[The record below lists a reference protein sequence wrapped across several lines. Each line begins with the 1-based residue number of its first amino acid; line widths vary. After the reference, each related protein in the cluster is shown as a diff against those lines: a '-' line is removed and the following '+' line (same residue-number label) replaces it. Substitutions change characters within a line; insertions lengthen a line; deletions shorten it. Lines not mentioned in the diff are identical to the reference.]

1 MNTET
6 QHKTATTLTQA
17 KRLIVKVGS
26 SLLMQGK
33 DGTLNTA
40 WMATLGEDLAAARA
54 RGQDVI
60 LVSSGAIA
68 LGRGCLGLSDA
79 PLSLEQSQAAAAAGQ
94 ISLAHAWQEALNPQG
109 MTIAQ
114 ILLTLEDTEQRRRYL
129 NARSTLNALLDL
141 GAVPVINEND
151 IVATEELKFGDN
163 DRLSAIVAIITK
175 ADKLII
181 VTDQEGLFNADP
193 TSTKDAQKI
202 DYIEFD
208 SEELTNLIEKSSSGR
223 GMGGFSTKIMAAQMA
238 GFSGIPT
245 QIIPWTNEAVLDCIN
260 EVEIGTLIKPSI
272 KKVKLKKLWIAYG
285 LPVIG
290 KIIIDT
296 GAVEAINSDASLL
309 SIGIK
314 EIIKNFDND
323 EGVEIFDDQNNLIAK
338 GISKIHSS
346 DISNKN
352 NEIVIHKD
360 NLLIL

>member
-1 MNTET
+1 MKIKKNIVIKIGTTSIIKDGLLNKQFIESLARSVKLLKSQGVNT
-6 QHKTATTLTQA
+6 
-17 KRLIVKVGS
+17 LIV
-26 SLLMQGK
+26 
-33 DGTLNTA
+33 T
-40 WMATLGEDLAAARA
+40 
-54 RGQDVI
+54 
-60 LVSSGAIA
+60 SGAVQ
-68 LGRGCLGLSDA
+68 LGANELNLKKRPTNLK
-79 PLSLEQSQAAAAAGQ
+79 SLQVASSVGQ
-94 ISLAHAWQEALNPQG
+94 IELINSFKSIFNNHNLKIGQVLISKNVLEDRFQFVNTTEALN
-109 MTIAQ
+109 
-114 ILLTLEDTEQRRRYL
+114 EVL
-129 NARSTLNALLDL
+129 NQDII
-141 GAVPVINEND
+141 PVINEND

-260 EVEIGTLIKPSI
+260 EVEIGTLHKPSI

>member
-1 MNTET
+1 MKIKKNIVIKIGTTSIIKDGLLNKQFIESLARNVKLLKSQGVNT
-6 QHKTATTLTQA
+6 
-17 KRLIVKVGS
+17 LIV
-26 SLLMQGK
+26 
-33 DGTLNTA
+33 T
-40 WMATLGEDLAAARA
+40 
-54 RGQDVI
+54 
-60 LVSSGAIA
+60 SGAVQ
-68 LGRGCLGLSDA
+68 LGANELNLKKRPTNLK
-79 PLSLEQSQAAAAAGQ
+79 SLQVASSVGQ
-94 ISLAHAWQEALNPQG
+94 IELINSFKSIFNNHNLKIGQVLISKNVLEDRFQFVNTTEALNE
-109 MTIAQ
+109 
-114 ILLTLEDTEQRRRYL
+114 LLNQDII
-129 NARSTLNALLDL
+129 
-141 GAVPVINEND
+141 PVINEND

>member
-1 MNTET
+1 MKIKKNIVIKIGTT
-6 QHKTATTLTQA
+6 SIIKDGLLNKQFIDSLARSVKLLKSQGVKT
-17 KRLIVKVGS
+17 LIV
-26 SLLMQGK
+26 
-33 DGTLNTA
+33 T
-40 WMATLGEDLAAARA
+40 
-54 RGQDVI
+54 
-60 LVSSGAIA
+60 SGAVQ
-68 LGRGCLGLSDA
+68 LGANELKFQKRPTNLK
-79 PLSLEQSQAAAAAGQ
+79 SLQVASSVGQ
-94 ISLAHAWQEALNPQG
+94 IELINSFKSIFNNHNLKIGQVLMSKNVLEDRFQFVNTTEALNE
-109 MTIAQ
+109 
-114 ILLTLEDTEQRRRYL
+114 LLNQDII
-129 NARSTLNALLDL
+129 
-141 GAVPVINEND
+141 PVINEND

-193 TSTKDAQKI
+193 NSTKDAQKI

-245 QIIPWTNEAVLDCIN
+245 QIIPWTDEAVLDCIN

-290 KIIIDT
+290 KIIIDS
-296 GAVEAINSDASLL
+296 GAVEAISSDASLL

-314 EIIKNFDND
+314 EIIKNFDNN

-352 NEIVIHKD
+352 NEIVIHKN

>member
-1 MNTET
+1 MKIKKNIVIKIGTTSIIKDGLLNKQFIESLARSVKLLKSQGVNT
-6 QHKTATTLTQA
+6 
-17 KRLIVKVGS
+17 LIV
-26 SLLMQGK
+26 
-33 DGTLNTA
+33 T
-40 WMATLGEDLAAARA
+40 
-54 RGQDVI
+54 
-60 LVSSGAIA
+60 SGAVQ
-68 LGRGCLGLSDA
+68 LGANELNLKKRPTNLK
-79 PLSLEQSQAAAAAGQ
+79 SLQVASSVGQ
-94 ISLAHAWQEALNPQG
+94 IELINSFKSIFNNHNLKIGQVLISKNVLEDRFQFVNTTEALNE
-109 MTIAQ
+109 
-114 ILLTLEDTEQRRRYL
+114 LLNQDII
-129 NARSTLNALLDL
+129 
-141 GAVPVINEND
+141 PVINEND

-346 DISNKN
+346 EISNKN

>member
-1 MNTET
+1 MKIKKNIVIKIGTT
-6 QHKTATTLTQA
+6 SIIKDGLLNKQFIDSLARSVKLLKSQGVKT
-17 KRLIVKVGS
+17 LIV
-26 SLLMQGK
+26 
-33 DGTLNTA
+33 T
-40 WMATLGEDLAAARA
+40 
-54 RGQDVI
+54 
-60 LVSSGAIA
+60 SGAVQ
-68 LGRGCLGLSDA
+68 LGANELKFQKRPTNLK
-79 PLSLEQSQAAAAAGQ
+79 SLQVASSVGQ
-94 ISLAHAWQEALNPQG
+94 IELINSFKSIFNNHNLKIGQVLMSKNVLEDRFQFVNTTEALNE
-109 MTIAQ
+109 
-114 ILLTLEDTEQRRRYL
+114 LLNQDII
-129 NARSTLNALLDL
+129 
-141 GAVPVINEND
+141 PVINEND

-245 QIIPWTNEAVLDCIN
+245 QIIPWTNEAALDCIN
-260 EVEIGTLIKPSI
+260 AVEIGTLIKPSR

-290 KIIIDT
+290 KIIIDS
-296 GAVEAINSDASLL
+296 GAVEAISSDASLL

-314 EIIKNFDND
+314 EIIKNFDNN

>member
-1 MNTET
+1 MKIKKNIVIKIGTTSIIKDGLLNKKFIESLARSVKLLKSQGVNT
-6 QHKTATTLTQA
+6 
-17 KRLIVKVGS
+17 LIV
-26 SLLMQGK
+26 
-33 DGTLNTA
+33 T
-40 WMATLGEDLAAARA
+40 
-54 RGQDVI
+54 
-60 LVSSGAIA
+60 SGAVQ
-68 LGRGCLGLSDA
+68 LGANELNLKKRPTNLK
-79 PLSLEQSQAAAAAGQ
+79 SLQVASSVGQ
-94 ISLAHAWQEALNPQG
+94 IELINSFKSIFNNHNLKIGQVLISKNVLEDRFQFVNTTEALNE
-109 MTIAQ
+109 
-114 ILLTLEDTEQRRRYL
+114 LLNQDII
-129 NARSTLNALLDL
+129 
-141 GAVPVINEND
+141 PVINEND

>member
-1 MNTET
+1 MKIKKNIVIKIGTT
-6 QHKTATTLTQA
+6 SIIKDGLLNKQFIDSLARSVKLLKSQGVKT
-17 KRLIVKVGS
+17 LIV
-26 SLLMQGK
+26 
-33 DGTLNTA
+33 T
-40 WMATLGEDLAAARA
+40 
-54 RGQDVI
+54 
-60 LVSSGAIA
+60 SGAVQ
-68 LGRGCLGLSDA
+68 LGANELKFQKRPTNLK
-79 PLSLEQSQAAAAAGQ
+79 SLQVASSVGQ
-94 ISLAHAWQEALNPQG
+94 IELINSFKSIFNNHNLKIGQVLMSKNVLEDRFQFVNTTEALNE
-109 MTIAQ
+109 
-114 ILLTLEDTEQRRRYL
+114 LLNQDII
-129 NARSTLNALLDL
+129 
-141 GAVPVINEND
+141 PVINEND

-208 SEELTNLIEKSSSGR
+208 SEELRNLIEKSSSGR

-245 QIIPWTNEAVLDCIN
+245 QIIPWTDEAVLDCIN

-290 KIIIDT
+290 KIIIDS
-296 GAVEAINSDASLL
+296 GAVEAISSDASLL

-314 EIIKNFDND
+314 EIIKNFDNND
-323 EGVEIFDDQNNLIAK
+323 GVEIFDDQNNLIAK

>member
-1 MNTET
+1 MKIKKNIVIKIGTT
-6 QHKTATTLTQA
+6 SIIKDGLLNKQFIDSLARSVKLLKSQGVKT
-17 KRLIVKVGS
+17 LIV
-26 SLLMQGK
+26 
-33 DGTLNTA
+33 T
-40 WMATLGEDLAAARA
+40 
-54 RGQDVI
+54 
-60 LVSSGAIA
+60 SGAVQ
-68 LGRGCLGLSDA
+68 LGANELKFQKRPTNLK
-79 PLSLEQSQAAAAAGQ
+79 SLQVASSVGQ
-94 ISLAHAWQEALNPQG
+94 IELINSFKSIFNNHNLKIGQVLMSKNVLEDRFQFVNTTEALNE
-109 MTIAQ
+109 
-114 ILLTLEDTEQRRRYL
+114 LLNQDII
-129 NARSTLNALLDL
+129 
-141 GAVPVINEND
+141 PVINEND

-290 KIIIDT
+290 KIIIDS
-296 GAVEAINSDASLL
+296 GAVEAISSDASLL

-314 EIIKNFDND
+314 EIIKNFDNN

>member
-1 MNTET
+1 MKIKKNIVIKIGTT
-6 QHKTATTLTQA
+6 SIIKDGLLNKQFIDSLARSVKLIKSQGVKT
-17 KRLIVKVGS
+17 LIV
-26 SLLMQGK
+26 
-33 DGTLNTA
+33 T
-40 WMATLGEDLAAARA
+40 
-54 RGQDVI
+54 
-60 LVSSGAIA
+60 SGAVQ
-68 LGRGCLGLSDA
+68 LGANELKFQKRPTNLK
-79 PLSLEQSQAAAAAGQ
+79 SLQVASSVGQ
-94 ISLAHAWQEALNPQG
+94 IELINSFKSIFNNHNLKIGQVLMSKNVLEDRFQFVNTTEALNE
-109 MTIAQ
+109 
-114 ILLTLEDTEQRRRYL
+114 LLNQDII
-129 NARSTLNALLDL
+129 
-141 GAVPVINEND
+141 PVINEND

-245 QIIPWTNEAVLDCIN
+245 QIIPWTDEAVLDCIN

-290 KIIIDT
+290 KIIIDS
-296 GAVEAINSDASLL
+296 GAVEAISSDASLL

-314 EIIKNFDND
+314 EIIKNFDNN

>member
-1 MNTET
+1 MKIKKNIVIKIGTT
-6 QHKTATTLTQA
+6 SIIKDGLLNKQFIDSLARSVKLLKSQGVKT
-17 KRLIVKVGS
+17 LIV
-26 SLLMQGK
+26 
-33 DGTLNTA
+33 T
-40 WMATLGEDLAAARA
+40 
-54 RGQDVI
+54 
-60 LVSSGAIA
+60 SGAVQ
-68 LGRGCLGLSDA
+68 LGGNELKFQKRPTNLK
-79 PLSLEQSQAAAAAGQ
+79 SLQVASSVGQ
-94 ISLAHAWQEALNPQG
+94 IELINSFKSIFNNHNLKIGQVLMSKNVLEDRFQFVNTTEALNE
-109 MTIAQ
+109 
-114 ILLTLEDTEQRRRYL
+114 LLNQDII
-129 NARSTLNALLDL
+129 
-141 GAVPVINEND
+141 PVINEND

-208 SEELTNLIEKSSSGR
+208 SEELRNLIEKSSSGR

-245 QIIPWTNEAVLDCIN
+245 QIIPWTDEAVLDCIN

-290 KIIIDT
+290 KIIIDS
-296 GAVEAINSDASLL
+296 GAVEAISSDASLL

-314 EIIKNFDND
+314 EIIKNFDNN

>member
-1 MNTET
+1 MKIKKNIVIKIGTTSIIKDGLLNRQFIESLARSVKLLKSQGVNT
-6 QHKTATTLTQA
+6 
-17 KRLIVKVGS
+17 LIV
-26 SLLMQGK
+26 
-33 DGTLNTA
+33 T
-40 WMATLGEDLAAARA
+40 
-54 RGQDVI
+54 
-60 LVSSGAIA
+60 SGAVQ
-68 LGRGCLGLSDA
+68 LGANELNLKKRPTNLK
-79 PLSLEQSQAAAAAGQ
+79 SLQVASSVGQ
-94 ISLAHAWQEALNPQG
+94 IELINSFKSIFNNHNLKIGQVLISKNVLEDRFQFVNTTEALNE
-109 MTIAQ
+109 
-114 ILLTLEDTEQRRRYL
+114 LLNQDII
-129 NARSTLNALLDL
+129 
-141 GAVPVINEND
+141 PVINEND

>member
-1 MNTET
+1 MKIKKNIVIKIGTT
-6 QHKTATTLTQA
+6 SIIKDGLLNKQFIDSLARSVKLLKSQVVKT
-17 KRLIVKVGS
+17 LIV
-26 SLLMQGK
+26 
-33 DGTLNTA
+33 T
-40 WMATLGEDLAAARA
+40 
-54 RGQDVI
+54 
-60 LVSSGAIA
+60 SGAVQ
-68 LGRGCLGLSDA
+68 LGANELKFQKRPTNLK
-79 PLSLEQSQAAAAAGQ
+79 SLQVASSVGQ
-94 ISLAHAWQEALNPQG
+94 IELINSFKSIFNNHNLKIGQVLMSKNVLEDRFQFVNTTEALNE
-109 MTIAQ
+109 
-114 ILLTLEDTEQRRRYL
+114 LLNQDII
-129 NARSTLNALLDL
+129 
-141 GAVPVINEND
+141 PVINEND

-223 GMGGFSTKIMAAQMA
+223 GMGGFSTKIMAAKMA

-245 QIIPWTNEAVLDCIN
+245 QIIPWTDEAVLDCIN

-290 KIIIDT
+290 KIIIDS
-296 GAVEAINSDASLL
+296 GAVEAISSDASLL

-314 EIIKNFDND
+314 EIIKNFDNN

>member
-1 MNTET
+1 MKIKKNIVIKIGTT
-6 QHKTATTLTQA
+6 SIIKDGLLNKQFIDSLARSVKLLKSQGVKT
-17 KRLIVKVGS
+17 LIV
-26 SLLMQGK
+26 
-33 DGTLNTA
+33 T
-40 WMATLGEDLAAARA
+40 
-54 RGQDVI
+54 
-60 LVSSGAIA
+60 SGAVQ
-68 LGRGCLGLSDA
+68 LGANELKFQKRPTNLK
-79 PLSLEQSQAAAAAGQ
+79 SLQVDSSVGQ
-94 ISLAHAWQEALNPQG
+94 IELINSFKSIFNNHNLKIGQVLMSKNVLEDRFQFVNTTEALNE
-109 MTIAQ
+109 
-114 ILLTLEDTEQRRRYL
+114 LLNQDII
-129 NARSTLNALLDL
+129 
-141 GAVPVINEND
+141 PVINEND

-245 QIIPWTNEAVLDCIN
+245 QIIPWTDEAVLDCIN

-290 KIIIDT
+290 KIIIDS
-296 GAVEAINSDASLL
+296 GAVEAISSDASLL

-314 EIIKNFDND
+314 EIIKNFDNN

>member
-1 MNTET
+1 MKIKKNIVIKIGTT
-6 QHKTATTLTQA
+6 SIIKDGLLNKQFIDSLARSVKLLKSQGVKT
-17 KRLIVKVGS
+17 LIV
-26 SLLMQGK
+26 
-33 DGTLNTA
+33 T
-40 WMATLGEDLAAARA
+40 
-54 RGQDVI
+54 
-60 LVSSGAIA
+60 SGAVQ
-68 LGRGCLGLSDA
+68 LGANELKFQKRPTNLK
-79 PLSLEQSQAAAAAGQ
+79 SLQVASSVGQ
-94 ISLAHAWQEALNPQG
+94 IELINSFKSIFNNHNLKIGQVLMSKNVLEDRFQFVNTTEALNE
-109 MTIAQ
+109 
-114 ILLTLEDTEQRRRYL
+114 LLNQDII
-129 NARSTLNALLDL
+129 
-141 GAVPVINEND
+141 PVINEND

-208 SEELTNLIEKSSSGR
+208 SEELRNLIEKSSSGR

-245 QIIPWTNEAVLDCIN
+245 QIIPWTDEAVLDCIN

-290 KIIIDT
+290 KIIIDS
-296 GAVEAINSDASLL
+296 GAVEAISSDASLL

-314 EIIKNFDND
+314 EIIKNFDNN

-360 NLLIL
+360 NLLIF

>member
-1 MNTET
+1 MKIKKNIVIKIGTT
-6 QHKTATTLTQA
+6 SIIKDGLLNKQFIDSLARSVKLLKSQGVKT
-17 KRLIVKVGS
+17 LIV
-26 SLLMQGK
+26 
-33 DGTLNTA
+33 T
-40 WMATLGEDLAAARA
+40 
-54 RGQDVI
+54 
-60 LVSSGAIA
+60 SGAVQ
-68 LGRGCLGLSDA
+68 LGANELKFQKRPTNLK
-79 PLSLEQSQAAAAAGQ
+79 SLQVASSVGQ
-94 ISLAHAWQEALNPQG
+94 IELINSFKSIFNNHNLKIGQVLMSKNVLEDRFQFVNTTEALNE
-109 MTIAQ
+109 
-114 ILLTLEDTEQRRRYL
+114 LLNQDII
-129 NARSTLNALLDL
+129 
-141 GAVPVINEND
+141 PVINEND

-208 SEELTNLIEKSSSGR
+208 SEELRNLIEKSSSGK

-245 QIIPWTNEAVLDCIN
+245 QIIPWTDEAVLDCIN
-260 EVEIGTLIKPSI
+260 EVDIGTLIKPSI

-290 KIIIDT
+290 KIIIDS
-296 GAVEAINSDASLL
+296 GAVEAISSDASLL

-314 EIIKNFDND
+314 EIIKNFDNN

>member
-1 MNTET
+1 MKIKKNIVIKIGTT
-6 QHKTATTLTQA
+6 SIIKDGLLNKQFIDSLARSVKLLKSQGVKT
-17 KRLIVKVGS
+17 LIV
-26 SLLMQGK
+26 
-33 DGTLNTA
+33 T
-40 WMATLGEDLAAARA
+40 
-54 RGQDVI
+54 
-60 LVSSGAIA
+60 SGAVQ
-68 LGRGCLGLSDA
+68 LGANELKFQKRPTNLK
-79 PLSLEQSQAAAAAGQ
+79 SLQVASSVGQ
-94 ISLAHAWQEALNPQG
+94 IELINSFKSIFNNHNLKIGQVLMSKNVLEDRFQFVNTTEALNE
-109 MTIAQ
+109 
-114 ILLTLEDTEQRRRYL
+114 LLNQDII
-129 NARSTLNALLDL
+129 
-141 GAVPVINEND
+141 PVINEND

-208 SEELTNLIEKSSSGR
+208 SEELRNLIEKSSSGR

-245 QIIPWTNEAVLDCIN
+245 QIIPWTDEAVLDCIN
-260 EVEIGTLIKPSI
+260 DLEIGTLIKPSI

-290 KIIIDT
+290 KIIIDS
-296 GAVEAINSDASLL
+296 GAVEAISSDASLL

-314 EIIKNFDND
+314 DIIKNFDNN

>member
-1 MNTET
+1 MKIKKNIVIKIGTTSIIKDGLLNKQFIESLARSVKLLKSQGVNT
-6 QHKTATTLTQA
+6 
-17 KRLIVKVGS
+17 LIV
-26 SLLMQGK
+26 
-33 DGTLNTA
+33 T
-40 WMATLGEDLAAARA
+40 
-54 RGQDVI
+54 
-60 LVSSGAIA
+60 SGAVQ
-68 LGRGCLGLSDA
+68 LGANELNLKKRPTNLK
-79 PLSLEQSQAAAAAGQ
+79 SLQVASSVGQ
-94 ISLAHAWQEALNPQG
+94 IELINSFKSIFNNHNLKIGQVLISKNVLEDRFQFVNTTEALNE
-109 MTIAQ
+109 
-114 ILLTLEDTEQRRRYL
+114 LLNQDII
-129 NARSTLNALLDL
+129 
-141 GAVPVINEND
+141 PVINEND

-314 EIIKNFDND
+314 EIIKNNL
-323 EGVEIFDDQNNLIAK
+323 EIKLNQSVINVE
-338 GISKIHSS
+338 
-346 DISNKN
+346 
-352 NEIVIHKD
+352 
-360 NLLIL
+360 

>member
-1 MNTET
+1 MKIKKNIVIKIGTT
-6 QHKTATTLTQA
+6 SIIKDGLLNKQFIDSLARSVKLLKSQGVKT
-17 KRLIVKVGS
+17 LIV
-26 SLLMQGK
+26 
-33 DGTLNTA
+33 T
-40 WMATLGEDLAAARA
+40 
-54 RGQDVI
+54 
-60 LVSSGAIA
+60 SGAVQ
-68 LGRGCLGLSDA
+68 LGANELKFQKRPTNLK
-79 PLSLEQSQAAAAAGQ
+79 SLQVASSVGQ
-94 ISLAHAWQEALNPQG
+94 IELINSFKSIFNNHNLKIGQVLMSKNVLEDRFQFVNTTEALNE
-109 MTIAQ
+109 
-114 ILLTLEDTEQRRRYL
+114 LLNQDII
-129 NARSTLNALLDL
+129 
-141 GAVPVINEND
+141 PVINEND

-245 QIIPWTNEAVLDCIN
+245 QIIPWTDEAVLDCIN

-290 KIIIDT
+290 KIIIDS
-296 GAVEAINSDASLL
+296 GAVEAISSDASLL

-314 EIIKNFDND
+314 EIIKNFDNN

-352 NEIVIHKD
+352 NEIVIHKN

>member
-1 MNTET
+1 MKIKKNIVIKIGTTSIIKDELLNKQLIESLAGNVKLLKSQGVNT
-6 QHKTATTLTQA
+6 
-17 KRLIVKVGS
+17 LIV
-26 SLLMQGK
+26 
-33 DGTLNTA
+33 T
-40 WMATLGEDLAAARA
+40 
-54 RGQDVI
+54 
-60 LVSSGAIA
+60 SGAVQ
-68 LGRGCLGLSDA
+68 LGANELKLKKRPTNLK
-79 PLSLEQSQAAAAAGQ
+79 SLQVASSVGQ
-94 ISLAHAWQEALNPQG
+94 IELINSFKSIFNNHNLKIGQVLMSKNVLEDRSQFVNTTEALNE
-109 MTIAQ
+109 
-114 ILLTLEDTEQRRRYL
+114 LLNQDII
-129 NARSTLNALLDL
+129 
-141 GAVPVINEND
+141 PVINEND

-175 ADKLII
+175 AEKLII

-193 TSTKDAQKI
+193 TSTKGAQKI

-208 SEELTNLIEKSSSGR
+208 SEELTNLIDKSSSGR
-223 GMGGFSTKIMAAQMA
+223 GVGGFSTKIMAAQMA

-245 QIIPWTNEAVLDCIN
+245 QIIPWTKDAVLNCIN
-260 EVEIGTLIKPSI
+260 EVEIGTLIKPSL

-285 LPVIG
+285 LPVTG

-296 GAVEAINSDASLL
+296 GAVEAISSDASLL

-338 GISKIHSS
+338 GISKIDSS

>member
-1 MNTET
+1 MKIKKNIVIKIGTT
-6 QHKTATTLTQA
+6 SIIKDGLLNKQFIDSLARSVKLLKSQGVKT
-17 KRLIVKVGS
+17 LIV
-26 SLLMQGK
+26 
-33 DGTLNTA
+33 T
-40 WMATLGEDLAAARA
+40 
-54 RGQDVI
+54 
-60 LVSSGAIA
+60 SGAVQ
-68 LGRGCLGLSDA
+68 LGANELKFQKRPTNLK
-79 PLSLEQSQAAAAAGQ
+79 SLQVASSVGQ
-94 ISLAHAWQEALNPQG
+94 IELINSFKSIFNNHNLKIGQVLMSKNVLEDRFQFVNTTEALNE
-109 MTIAQ
+109 
-114 ILLTLEDTEQRRRYL
+114 LLNQDII
-129 NARSTLNALLDL
+129 
-141 GAVPVINEND
+141 PVINEND

-245 QIIPWTNEAVLDCIN
+245 QIIPWTDEAVLDCIN

-290 KIIIDT
+290 KIIIDS
-296 GAVEAINSDASLL
+296 GAVEAISSDASLL

-314 EIIKNFDND
+314 EIIKNFDNN

-352 NEIVIHKD
+352 NEIVIHRD

>member
-1 MNTET
+1 MKIKKNIVIKIGTT
-6 QHKTATTLTQA
+6 SIIKDGLLNKQFIDSLARSVKLLKSQGVKT
-17 KRLIVKVGS
+17 LIV
-26 SLLMQGK
+26 
-33 DGTLNTA
+33 T
-40 WMATLGEDLAAARA
+40 
-54 RGQDVI
+54 
-60 LVSSGAIA
+60 SGAVQ
-68 LGRGCLGLSDA
+68 LGANELKFQKRPTNLK
-79 PLSLEQSQAAAAAGQ
+79 SLQVASSVGQ
-94 ISLAHAWQEALNPQG
+94 IELINSFKSIFNNHNLKIGQVLMSKNVLEDRFQFVNTTEALNE
-109 MTIAQ
+109 
-114 ILLTLEDTEQRRRYL
+114 LLNQDII
-129 NARSTLNALLDL
+129 
-141 GAVPVINEND
+141 PVINEND

-208 SEELTNLIEKSSSGR
+208 SEELRNLIEKSSSGR

-245 QIIPWTNEAVLDCIN
+245 QIIPWTDEAVLDCIN

-290 KIIIDT
+290 KIIIDS
-296 GAVEAINSDASLL
+296 GAVEAISSDASLL

-314 EIIKNFDND
+314 EIIKNFDNN
-323 EGVEIFDDQNNLIAK
+323 EGVEIYDDQNNLIAK

>member
-1 MNTET
+1 MKIKKNIVIKIGTT
-6 QHKTATTLTQA
+6 SIIKDGLLNKQFIDSLARSVKLLKSQGVKT
-17 KRLIVKVGS
+17 LIV
-26 SLLMQGK
+26 
-33 DGTLNTA
+33 T
-40 WMATLGEDLAAARA
+40 
-54 RGQDVI
+54 
-60 LVSSGAIA
+60 SGAVQ
-68 LGRGCLGLSDA
+68 LGANELKFQKRPTNLK
-79 PLSLEQSQAAAAAGQ
+79 SLQVASSVGQ
-94 ISLAHAWQEALNPQG
+94 IELINSFKSIFNNHNLKIGQVLMSKNVLEDRFQFVNTTEALNE
-109 MTIAQ
+109 
-114 ILLTLEDTEQRRRYL
+114 LLNQDII
-129 NARSTLNALLDL
+129 
-141 GAVPVINEND
+141 PVINEND

-208 SEELTNLIEKSSSGR
+208 SEELKNLIEKSSSGR

-245 QIIPWTNEAVLDCIN
+245 QIIPWTDEAVLDCIN

-290 KIIIDT
+290 KIIIDS
-296 GAVEAINSDASLL
+296 GAVEAISSDASLL

-314 EIIKNFDND
+314 EIIKNFDNN

>member
-1 MNTET
+1 MKIKKNIVIKIGTT
-6 QHKTATTLTQA
+6 SIIKDGLLNKQFIDSLARSVKLLKSQGVKT
-17 KRLIVKVGS
+17 LIV
-26 SLLMQGK
+26 
-33 DGTLNTA
+33 T
-40 WMATLGEDLAAARA
+40 
-54 RGQDVI
+54 
-60 LVSSGAIA
+60 SGAVQ
-68 LGRGCLGLSDA
+68 LGANELKFQKRPTNLK
-79 PLSLEQSQAAAAAGQ
+79 SLQVASSVGQ
-94 ISLAHAWQEALNPQG
+94 IELINSFKSIFNNHNLKIGQVLMSKNVLEDRFQFVNTTEALNE
-109 MTIAQ
+109 
-114 ILLTLEDTEQRRRYL
+114 LLNQDII
-129 NARSTLNALLDL
+129 
-141 GAVPVINEND
+141 PVINEND

-208 SEELTNLIEKSSSGR
+208 SEQLTNLIEKSSSGR

-245 QIIPWTNEAVLDCIN
+245 QIIPWTDEAVLDCIN

-290 KIIIDT
+290 KIIIDS
-296 GAVEAINSDASLL
+296 GAVEAISSDASLL

-314 EIIKNFDND
+314 EIIKNFDNN

>member
-1 MNTET
+1 MKIKKNIVIKIGTT
-6 QHKTATTLTQA
+6 SIIKDGLLNKQFIDSLARSVKLLKSQGVKT
-17 KRLIVKVGS
+17 LIV
-26 SLLMQGK
+26 
-33 DGTLNTA
+33 T
-40 WMATLGEDLAAARA
+40 
-54 RGQDVI
+54 
-60 LVSSGAIA
+60 SGAVQ
-68 LGRGCLGLSDA
+68 LGANELKFQKRPTNLK
-79 PLSLEQSQAAAAAGQ
+79 SLQVASSVGQ
-94 ISLAHAWQEALNPQG
+94 IELINSFKSIFNNHNLKIGQVLISKNVLEDRFQFVNTTEALNE
-109 MTIAQ
+109 
-114 ILLTLEDTEQRRRYL
+114 LLNQDII
-129 NARSTLNALLDL
+129 
-141 GAVPVINEND
+141 PVINEND

>member
-1 MNTET
+1 MKIKKNIVIKIGTT
-6 QHKTATTLTQA
+6 SIIKDGLLNKQFIDSLARSVKLLKSQGVKT
-17 KRLIVKVGS
+17 LIV
-26 SLLMQGK
+26 
-33 DGTLNTA
+33 T
-40 WMATLGEDLAAARA
+40 
-54 RGQDVI
+54 
-60 LVSSGAIA
+60 SGAVQ
-68 LGRGCLGLSDA
+68 LGANELKFQKRPTNLK
-79 PLSLEQSQAAAAAGQ
+79 SLQVASSVGQ
-94 ISLAHAWQEALNPQG
+94 IELINSFKSIFNNHNLKIGQVLMSKNVLEDRFQFVNTTEALNELINQD
-109 MTIAQ
+109 I
-114 ILLTLEDTEQRRRYL
+114 I
-129 NARSTLNALLDL
+129 
-141 GAVPVINEND
+141 PVINEND

-208 SEELTNLIEKSSSGR
+208 SEELRNLIEKSSSGR

-245 QIIPWTNEAVLDCIN
+245 QIIPWTDEAVLDCIN

-290 KIIIDT
+290 KIIIDS
-296 GAVEAINSDASLL
+296 GAVKAISSDASLL

-314 EIIKNFDND
+314 EIIKNFDNN

>member
-1 MNTET
+1 MKIKKNIVIKIGTT
-6 QHKTATTLTQA
+6 SIIKDGLLNKQFIDSLARSVKLLKSQGVKT
-17 KRLIVKVGS
+17 LIV
-26 SLLMQGK
+26 
-33 DGTLNTA
+33 T
-40 WMATLGEDLAAARA
+40 
-54 RGQDVI
+54 
-60 LVSSGAIA
+60 SGAVQ
-68 LGRGCLGLSDA
+68 LGANELKFQKRPTNLK
-79 PLSLEQSQAAAAAGQ
+79 SLQVASSVGQ
-94 ISLAHAWQEALNPQG
+94 IELINSFKSIFNNHNLKIGQVLMSKNVLEDRFQFVNTTEALNE
-109 MTIAQ
+109 
-114 ILLTLEDTEQRRRYL
+114 LLNQDII
-129 NARSTLNALLDL
+129 
-141 GAVPVINEND
+141 PVINEND

-223 GMGGFSTKIMAAQMA
+223 GMGGFSTKIMAVQMA

-245 QIIPWTNEAVLDCIN
+245 QIIPWTDEAVLDCIN

-290 KIIIDT
+290 KIIIDS
-296 GAVEAINSDASLL
+296 GAVEAISSDASLL

-314 EIIKNFDND
+314 EIIKNFDNN

>member
-1 MNTET
+1 MKIKKNIVIKIGTT
-6 QHKTATTLTQA
+6 SIIKDGLLNKQFIDSLARSVKLLKSQGVKT
-17 KRLIVKVGS
+17 LIV
-26 SLLMQGK
+26 
-33 DGTLNTA
+33 T
-40 WMATLGEDLAAARA
+40 
-54 RGQDVI
+54 
-60 LVSSGAIA
+60 SGAVQ
-68 LGRGCLGLSDA
+68 LGANELKFQKRPTNLK
-79 PLSLEQSQAAAAAGQ
+79 SLQVASSVGQ
-94 ISLAHAWQEALNPQG
+94 IELINSFKSIFNNHNLKIGQVLMSKNVLEDRFQFVNTTEALNE
-109 MTIAQ
+109 
-114 ILLTLEDTEQRRRYL
+114 LLNQDII
-129 NARSTLNALLDL
+129 
-141 GAVPVINEND
+141 PVINEND

-163 DRLSAIVAIITK
+163 YRLSAIVAIITK

-245 QIIPWTNEAVLDCIN
+245 QIIPWTDEAVLDCIN

-290 KIIIDT
+290 KIIIDS
-296 GAVEAINSDASLL
+296 GAVKAISSDASLL

-314 EIIKNFDND
+314 EIIKNFDNN